1 MPEPKPVLYQ
11 FPISHYCEKARWA
24 LEFKGVDYE
33 LVNLVP
39 GPHRSTLKNLG
50 APHSFTPVLVD
61 KNKVLQGSESIID
74 HLESRSKHP
83 PLTPTDPEASAMA
96 YEWARYADQNIGIP
110 LRLYFYFHILP
121 QRRLAIN
128 MLTENCPWWSKALY
142 ALIFPGVRK
151 AMRAGMRINQEN
163 AEKARNTLLRS
174 LDHIAERLQGRRY
187 LVDDRF
193 TRADLAVVTLLAP
206 CWRHFANESEE
217 LGLFIQTMLAHDAV
231 RWARAVYTD
240 KRSHVPGNGN

>member
-50 APHSFTPVLVD
+50 TPHSFTPVLVD
-61 KNKVLQGSESIID
+61 DNKLIQGSESIID
-74 HLESRSKHP
+74 HLESSSKHP
-83 PLTPTDPEASAMA
+83 PLTPTDPEARSMA

-151 AMRAGMRINQEN
+151 AMRLGMRINQEN
-163 AEKARNTLLRS
+163 AKKARNTLLRS
-174 LDHIAERLQGRRY
+174 LDHLAERLHGRSY
-187 LVDDRF
+187 LVDERF
-193 TRADLAVVTLLAP
+193 TRADLAVVALLAP
-206 CWRHFANESEE
+206 CWRDFANESEE

-231 RWARAVYTD
+231 HWARAVYAD
-240 KRSHVPGNGN
+240 KRSQVLGSSN